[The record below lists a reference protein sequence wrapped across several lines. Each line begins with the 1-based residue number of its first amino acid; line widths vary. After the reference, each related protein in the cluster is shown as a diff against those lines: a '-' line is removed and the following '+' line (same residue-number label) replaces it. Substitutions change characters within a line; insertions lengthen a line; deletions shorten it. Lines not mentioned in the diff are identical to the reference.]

1 MRFGASANTSFTL
14 NGTPLRAEPMRF
26 PLSLALI
33 LASGCALAQG
43 AIDTDP
49 AKRRPGFKPHQLSFE
64 TPKDGVARDEFR
76 SQPFYAVILK
86 TVERCSAVEKERIQ
100 IQNLFPAN
108 KVFAPMFECDQEPE
122 DTIHYT
128 NVNPKVGF
136 IGVYAG
142 VGSRHG
148 GARAGVGPAARPVS
162 RRQPTTHAGG
172 AGLPLVQAA
181 STLMCWTAL
190 RPSAESA

>member
-1 MRFGASANTSFTL
+1 MRL
-14 NGTPLRAEPMRF
+14 

-43 AIDTDP
+43 AIDADP

-76 SQPFYAVILK
+76 SRPFYAVILK
-86 TVERCSAVEKERIQ
+86 TVERCSAVEKERVQ

-108 KVFAPMFECDQEPE
+108 KVFAPLFECEQEPE

-142 VGSRHG
+142 EELDTAERVLESVRQLGLFP
-148 GARAGVGPAARPVS
+148 GANL
-162 RRQPTTHAGG
+162 RRMQAV
-172 AGLPLVQAA
+172 LVY
-181 STLMCWTAL
+181 
-190 RPSAESA
+190 P

>member
-1 MRFGASANTSFTL
+1 MRFGAGANTSFTL

-100 IQNLFPAN
+100 LQNLFPAN

-136 IGVYAG
+136 IGIYAG
-142 VGSRHG
+142 EDLDAAERVLASVRQLGLFP
-148 GARAGVGPAARPVS
+148 GANL
-162 RRQPTTHAGG
+162 RRMQAV
-172 AGLPLVQAA
+172 LVY
-181 STLMCWTAL
+181 
-190 RPSAESA
+190 P

>member
-1 MRFGASANTSFTL
+1 VIGRCLAAALMLAAS
-14 NGTPLRAEPMRF
+14 
-26 PLSLALI
+26 
-33 LASGCALAQG
+33 CALAQG
-43 AIDTDP
+43 AIDADP

-86 TVERCSAVEKERIQ
+86 TIERCSAVEKERIQ

-122 DTIHYT
+122 DAIRYT

-142 VGSRHG
+142 EDLDTAERVLESVRQLGMFP
-148 GARAGVGPAARPVS
+148 GANL
-162 RRQPTTHAGG
+162 RRMQAV
-172 AGLPLVQAA
+172 LVY
-181 STLMCWTAL
+181 
-190 RPSAESA
+190 P